1 MKDCEKIPRETLPC
15 ERADGEYIEKS
26 IDAYTD
32 SIFPPDEDAPEEEF
46 QVFKVVEGGRIIG
59 GCLASIDP
67 WCAIEIEVLWV
78 DEAYRGQGI
87 GSMLLREAERC
98 AKEKGCYLATLGTF
112 DFQARG
118 LYEKHGYTVYAV
130 GEDCPRGHLHYALFK
145 RLDEEIPDYIPS
157 HNSAPDRFTVERGT
171 EEDAEF
177 IDDSL
182 VAFNRS
188 VVPAKHDYL
197 KINRKLVDADGRMI
211 AGIIAGVGG
220 WDDGFIRMVWVEEPY
235 RRRGLGSY
243 LLHEAEREAKEAG
256 AEFLLVVAA
265 DWNLGFFGKQGYE
278 ITGILEDLPRGHCC
292 YELKKRI

>member
-1 MKDCEKIPRETLPC
+1 MKKFETIPYETVPC

-32 SIFPPDEDAPEEEF
+32 SIFPPDETAPAEEDL
-46 QVFKVVEGGRIIG
+46 VFKVEDGGRIVG

-67 WCAIEIEVLWV
+67 WRAIEIDVLWV
-78 DEAYRGQGI
+78 DAAYRGQGI
-87 GSMLLREAERC
+87 ASMLLREAERY

-145 RLDEEIPDYIPS
+145 RLDENLPDYIPS
-157 HNSAPDRFTVERGT
+157 HNSAAERFCVRRGT

-177 IDDSL
+177 IDDNL
-182 VAFNRS
+182 VAYNGS
-188 VVPAKHDYL
+188 VVPKKHDYL
-197 KINRKLVDADGRMI
+197 KINRKLVDKDGRMI
-211 AGIIAGVGG
+211 AGIVSGVGG
-220 WDDGFIRMVWVEEPY
+220 WDDGFIHMVWVEEPY

-243 LLHEAEREAKEAG
+243 LLREAEREAKEAG
-256 AEFLLVVAA
+256 AEFLLAVAA
-265 DWNLGFFGKQGYE
+265 DWNLGFFEKQGYE
-278 ITGILEDLPRGHCC
+278 ITGILEDLPRGHCH
-292 YELKKRI
+292 YELKKTI